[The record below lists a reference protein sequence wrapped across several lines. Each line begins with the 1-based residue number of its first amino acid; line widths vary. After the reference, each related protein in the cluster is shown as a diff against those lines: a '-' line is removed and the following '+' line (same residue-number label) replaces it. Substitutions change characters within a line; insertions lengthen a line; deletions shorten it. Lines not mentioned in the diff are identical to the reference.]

1 MGPNPGCRRAPLSIT
16 KRSIAVQFFI
26 RHFRVI
32 RGSPCKNEQ
41 EHEHEYEFVP
51 CIRLHSLLKNK
62 N

>member
-1 MGPNPGCRRAPLSIT
+1 M
-16 KRSIAVQFFI
+16 AVQFFI